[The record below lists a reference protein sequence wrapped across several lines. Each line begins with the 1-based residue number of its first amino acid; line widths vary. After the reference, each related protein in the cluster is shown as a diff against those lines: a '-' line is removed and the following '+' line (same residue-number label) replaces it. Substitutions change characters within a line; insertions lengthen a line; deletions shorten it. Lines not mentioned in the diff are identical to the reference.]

1 MISYEFCRR
10 FLTKTPVCFYP
21 ECPVVHRLTTEFI
34 TSDTIA
40 VMDTKSKI
48 LFGVFGILILLSVSA
63 SYYRFMVLHDYL
75 VQTEVDCDPTFESC
89 FVWECGAESEECTGN
104 PDEDTWYYKIA
115 YRNAKN
121 IPACDAEDQK
131 CDQFTC
137 PEGGEAECREVLCS
151 EATLEEYHI
160 DRACTL
166 PEDFAEEALMDETDE
181 DQLSEEL
188 PNDKANED
196 TAGEEEMVIE

>member
-1 MISYEFCRR
+1 
-10 FLTKTPVCFYP
+10 
-21 ECPVVHRLTTEFI
+21 
-34 TSDTIA
+34 
-40 VMDTKSKI
+40 
-48 LFGVFGILILLSVSA
+48 
-63 SYYRFMVLHDYL
+63 MVLHDYL

-160 DRACTL
+160 DQACTL
-166 PEDFAEEALMDETDE
+166 PEDFKEEILIDEAEEVEISDDEALPEESVTSE
-181 DQLSEEL
+181 D
-188 PNDKANED
+188 NEA
-196 TAGEEEMVIE
+196 TVGNQMEEETVSETSDEGI